1 MGFLNDGVAGKD
13 LTAVSTD
20 ASETVGALFTG
31 SDGVYQYAKA
41 EGAITAGWA
50 AIIDENGDATAA
62 TTTLS
67 GSLPCAI
74 GIACATLADEEYG
87 WFWRGCG
94 VFEAIVTNG
103 AAAGALTTTASDGIL
118 GTGGDAVS
126 GARNVDA
133 GVTATRVT
141 IFASTLMATNS

>member
-1 MGFLNDGVAGKD
+1 MGFINDGRAG
-13 LTAVSTD
+13 TEITEVSTD
-20 ASETVGALFTG
+20 ARETVGALFTG
-31 SDGVYQYAKA
+31 SDGIYQYAKA

-94 VFEAIVTNG
+94 TFEAVVANGVT
-103 AAAGALTTTASDGIL
+103 AGALTTTASAGIL
-118 GTGGDAVS
+118 GTGGDSVA
-126 GARNVDA
+126 GARNVDT
-133 GVTATRVT
+133 GVTDTRVT
-141 IFASTLMATNS
+141 IFASQLMATNS